1 MQEQVPVIPRLGR
14 VGAAIV
20 AAVASFSLL
29 LQYVLLIAK
38 TQGTIGPLAGTVQF
52 FGYFTILTNLA
63 IVAVAATAAMGAGGF
78 FARPRVR
85 AGVAL
90 YIAVTGLIYVL
101 ILRHLWQPQGADW
114 VADTGLHY
122 VMPVLYL
129 AWWVLAVPHGQLQ
142 FRDLLKWLLFPLV
155 YLGWALLV
163 GAMIGLYPYPFI
175 DLAALGWGRTLANA
189 VGVLFVF
196 LVLGGVILTLDGL
209 LGRRTRQNG
218 SVQPQPL
225 E

>member
-129 AWWVLAVPHGQLQ
+129 AWWVLAVPHGKLQ

-175 DLAALGWGRTLANA
+175 NLAALGWGRTLANA
-189 VGVLFVF
+189 VGVLFGF
-196 LVLGGVILTLDGL
+196 LVLGGVILALDGL